1 MISISALFVSVLC
14 VVVSLAIYK
23 WNEREDIRFKIEMM
37 RSNQYSWEEFDMVN
51 KEKFESDYWRTTED
65 GESTTTTG

>member
-51 KEKFESDYWRTTED
+51 KEKFESDYWRTTENA
-65 GESTTTTG
+65 ESTTTAG